1 MPPEKFE
8 KSRLCNVPDELVG
21 SEINRAAEDVA
32 AISAGEPTS
41 VALRP
46 LPERSFHTVAPVPAY
61 EEDFAASYLARRTPV
76 S

>member
-1 MPPEKFE
+1 MGREM
-8 KSRLCNVPDELVG
+8 D
-21 SEINRAAEDVA
+21 RAAEDVA
-32 AISAGEPTS
+32 ATGAGEPTS

-46 LPERSFHTVAPVPAY
+46 LPERSFQTVAPVPAY

>member
-1 MPPEKFE
+1 M
-8 KSRLCNVPDELVG
+8 D
-21 SEINRAAEDVA
+21 RAAEDVA
-32 AISAGEPTS
+32 ATGAGEPTS

-46 LPERSFHTVAPVPAY
+46 LPERSFQTVAPVPAY